1 MNIKKCSILQYMT
14 SVGDTLGRCKWFNGR
29 KGFGFITTV
38 GTDEPTDVFVHHSN
52 VNVASEQYKYL
63 VEGEYVSFRVTE
75 TNEGEHKHQAADV
88 TGVMGGKLMC
98 ETRTDNRDNQWTV
111 AGGDRRDD
119 RRRDDRREDRRR
131 DDRRG
136 GRRD

>member
-1 MNIKKCSILQYMT
+1 MNIKKQPIIQYMT

-38 GTDEPTDVFVHHSN
+38 GTGEPTDVFVHHSN
-52 VNVASEQYKYL
+52 VEVASEQYKYL
-63 VEGEYVSFRVTE
+63 VEGEYVSFNVTE
-75 TNEGEHKHQAADV
+75 TSEGEHKHQASNV
-88 TGVMGGKLMC
+88 TGVLGGKLMC

-111 AGGDRRDD
+111 AGNDRRDD
-119 RRRDDRREDRRR
+119 RRSDRR

-136 GRRD
+136 RGRRGDRD

>member
-1 MNIKKCSILQYMT
+1 MNIKKLPIIQYMT

-52 VNVASEQYKYL
+52 VEVASEQYKYL
-63 VEGEYVSFRVTE
+63 VEGEYVSFNVTE
-75 TNEGEHKHQAADV
+75 TSEGEHKHQASNV
-88 TGVMGGKLMC
+88 TGVLGGKLMC

-111 AGGDRRDD
+111 AGNDRRDDRRGDRRDD
-119 RRRDDRREDRRR
+119 RRGRG
-131 DDRRG
+131 RRG
-136 GRRD
+136 DRD